1 MRAGGDLLHHGGLEA
16 PNTGLP
22 PLPLQGLR
30 VSAWLTT
37 RLAQEA
43 DHSAMKKERLGVENV
58 R

>member
-16 PNTGLP
+16 PHAGLP

-30 VSAWLTT
+30 VSAWLTKC
-37 RLAQEA
+37 LAQEA
-43 DHSAMKKERLGVENV
+43 DHSVMKEERLRVENV